1 LVCILK
7 YNNHYLL
14 PFERDYSISA
24 PIEDRIPKILTRVRT
39 GRRRLEAYLAKLSQE
54 DMLIPGIVGQWSIK
68 DVIAH
73 IMENVL
79 QYKYT

>member
-1 LVCILK
+1 M
-7 YNNHYLL
+7 
-14 PFERDYSISA
+14 SA

-39 GRRRLEAYLAKLSQE
+39 GHRRLEAYLAKLSQE

-79 QYKYT
+79 QY